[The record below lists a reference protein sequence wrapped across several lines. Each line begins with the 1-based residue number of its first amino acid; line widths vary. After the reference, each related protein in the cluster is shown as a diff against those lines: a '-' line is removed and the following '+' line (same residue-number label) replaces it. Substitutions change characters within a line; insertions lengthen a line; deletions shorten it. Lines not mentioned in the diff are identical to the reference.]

1 MRQSSEPGERQLPWF
16 MIYIGLLISLLGIA
30 VVFVTLWLFVFGLA
44 GKVVGLVCGTTLVY
58 VGWHLTER
66 GDLTSVLNVRRLA
79 WVVGVV
85 FLLASLLWL
94 QATGFS

>member
-1 MRQSSEPGERQLPWF
+1 MRQSSEPGERQLPWV
-16 MIYIGLLISLLGIA
+16 MIYVGLLISLLGIA

-44 GKVVGLVCGTTLVY
+44 VKLAGVVFGSALVY

-66 GDLTSVLNVRRLA
+66 GDLTSVLNVRRLV
-79 WVVGVV
+79 WVVGIV

>member
-1 MRQSSEPGERQLPWF
+1 MRQSRESGV
-16 MIYIGLLISLLGIA
+16 MIYVGLLISLLGVA
-30 VVFVTLWLFVFGLA
+30 VLLVTLWLFVFGLA
-44 GKVVGLVCGTTLVY
+44 AKIMGLVCGAFLVY

-66 GDLTSVLNVRRLA
+66 GDLRSVLNVKRLV

-85 FLLASLLWL
+85 LLFAFVLWL

>member
-1 MRQSSEPGERQLPWF
+1 MRQSSEPGERQLPWV
-16 MIYIGLLISLLGIA
+16 MIYVGLLISLLGVA
-30 VVFVTLWLFVFGLA
+30 VLLVTLWLFVFGLA
-44 GKVVGLVCGTTLVY
+44 GKVMGLVCGATLVY

-66 GDLTSVLNVRRLA
+66 GNLTSVLNVRRLV
-79 WVVGVV
+79 WVVGFV